1 MQDGRLHAPLRVGVR
16 DVSVQWRVREQQPAG
31 LVRIGAASG
40 VPVATSTGQVT
51 VRAHQRSA
59 GSVRPPAEEQS
70 SMPATQRA
78 NTPVFA
84 VYHVYALLLP
94 PQRAAPSLY

>member
-16 DVSVQWRVREQQPAG
+16 DVSVQWRVREQPTG
-31 LVRIGAASG
+31 LVRISG

-84 VYHVYALLLP
+84 VYHGYALLLP
-94 PQRAAPSLY
+94 PQRAAPSL